1 MGKYITDI
9 EQLYKGISGMFAALD
24 QLPDIK
30 RKVLDTEILLGFYY
44 HDPEGQ
50 VVIDATGVDIKVYV
64 GECPSNIEP
73 KVKLMMS
80 ADTAHLFWLGKVN
93 LIMATATG
101 KIRTEGNVGGV
112 LKLVPV
118 LGPLFKVY
126 AEFLKNNGMAEL
138 VI

>member
-1 MGKYITDI
+1 MGKYVTDI
-9 EQLYKGISGMFAALD
+9 EQLYKGITGMFAALD

-30 RKVLDTEILLGFYY
+30 QKVLDTEILLGFYY
-44 HDPEGQ
+44 DDPAGQ
-50 VVIDATGVDIKVYV
+50 VVIDATGVDLKVYV
-64 GECPSNIEP
+64 GECPANIEP

-126 AEFLKNNGMAEL
+126 AEFLQNNGMAEL